1 MYKTDIIVVG
11 AGHGGV
17 EAALAAA
24 RLGAKV
30 LVVNTDLEDI
40 AGMPCNPS
48 VGGVGKGHLVRE
60 IDALGGAMGRLAD
73 FASIGTRMLNT
84 SKGAAV
90 QAPRAQCDRRV
101 YRQTARQLLFSTEG
115 IFLLQG
121 HVTELLHEGRR
132 ITGVRLETG
141 IELTARVV
149 ILTTGTFLGG
159 EIWLGL
165 KSFAGGR
172 DNARSA
178 KALSVSLRNL
188 DIELVRL
195 KTGTSPR
202 LAASTIDT
210 AKLLRQD
217 PEEPPPRFSFAGA
230 APTGPF
236 LPCYLTATS
245 AEGHESIRNGLDRSP
260 LFTGMIGGTG
270 PRYCPSIEDKVMRF
284 PQRDSHQL
292 FLEPT
297 GREGDEF
304 YISGLATSL
313 PWDIQLALL
322 RSIPGL
328 EQARVTR
335 PGYAVAYDAISPSQ
349 LRGDLAVDGFEGLYA
364 AGQLCGSSGYEEA
377 AAQGLLAGVNAVLAL
392 DGRDPLLLRR
402 DQAYAGVLV
411 DDLVHRWGE
420 EPYRVFTARAEHRL
434 LLRAD
439 TADERLTPLAA
450 KLGLVSEEMTQRTE
464 QKYRWRDELT
474 AWADRRRLSR
484 TEAEELKLPDSTGSN
499 LASLLRRPELDRL
512 ALALDF
518 AQKDE
523 SLSAE
528 LRSELHEGDLGHEA
542 LSVAVTD
549 LLYAGYLKKE
559 RLAVEREERQSQM
572 RLPADTDYS
581 QVLGLRTEAAER
593 LQQHKPETIAVARS
607 LPGINPADI
616 TCLLSYLHRGTSAQ

>member
-1 MYKTDIIVVG
+1 MYKVDIIVVG
-11 AGHGGV
+11 AGHAGV

-24 RLGAKV
+24 RLGAKA
-30 LVVNTDLEDI
+30 LVINTDLEDI

-73 FASIGTRMLNT
+73 LASIGTRMLNT

-90 QAPRAQCDRRV
+90 QAPRAQCDRRI
-101 YRQTARQLLFSTEG
+101 YRKDARHLLFSTEG
-115 IFLLQG
+115 VFPFQG
-121 HVTELLHEGRR
+121 HVAELLHEGRR

-141 IELTARVV
+141 IELTARAV
-149 ILTTGTFLGG
+149 ILTTGTFLDG

-165 KSFAGGR
+165 KSFPGGR
-172 DNARSA
+172 DNARPA
-178 KALSVSLRNL
+178 QALSKSLKGL
-188 DIELVRL
+188 GIELARL

-202 LAASTIDT
+202 LDASTIDT
-210 AKLLRQD
+210 TKLMRQD
-217 PEEPPPRFSFAGA
+217 PEEPPPRFSFEGA

-245 AEGHESIRNGLDRSP
+245 AEGHESIRSGLDRSP

-270 PRYCPSIEDKVMRF
+270 PRYCPSIEDKVVRF
-284 PQRDSHQL
+284 PERDSHQL

-349 LRGDLAVDGFEGLYA
+349 LRGDLAVDGYEGLYA

-392 DGRDPLLLRR
+392 DGRESLLLRR

-450 KLGLVSEEMTQRTE
+450 RLGLVSEEMTQRTE
-464 QKYRWRDELT
+464 RKYRWRDELIT
-474 AWADRRRLSR
+474 WADSRRLSR
-484 TEAEELKLPDSTGSN
+484 AEAERLRLPDSTGSN
-499 LASLLRRPELDRL
+499 LASLLRRPKLNRL
-512 ALALDF
+512 ALALGF
-518 AQKDE
+518 AREDE

-528 LRSELHEGDLGHEA
+528 LRGELGEGGLGLEA
-542 LSVAVTD
+542 LGVAVTD

-559 RLAVEREERQSQM
+559 RLAAQREAKQSRM
-572 RLPADTDYS
+572 RLPDDTDYS
-581 QVLGLRTEAAER
+581 QVLGLRVEAAER
-593 LQQHKPETIAVARS
+593 LLEHRPHTIAEARA

-616 TCLLSYLHRGTSAQ
+616 TCLLSYLRRLSV